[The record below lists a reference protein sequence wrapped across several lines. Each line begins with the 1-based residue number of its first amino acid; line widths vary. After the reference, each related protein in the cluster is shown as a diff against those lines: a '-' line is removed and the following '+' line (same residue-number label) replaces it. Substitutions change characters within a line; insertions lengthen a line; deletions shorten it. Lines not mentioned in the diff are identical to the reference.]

1 MKNKAKTYIYR
12 RVRGQVGSLA
22 LLTVCDGLAAVCAV
36 AFAYLSKGFVDAAVS
51 GGIGAAAD
59 SAAAL
64 GAVVLL
70 HLGLGTLSS
79 LLTESVTGKI
89 SMSLRSSLLSSL
101 LHKQAAAAQDSHSGE
116 VQSRVFSDTAV
127 VAGGIVGILPTV
139 AAIFTRLAAV
149 FAVLLIFDVRLV
161 AVFATMG
168 LILYISGRL
177 CRPRLKKLHKN
188 MQQAEDRQKA
198 AFLEA
203 LERFTIIKAY
213 SREHWALAGADL
225 SQRTHLRAR
234 MAKARHS
241 TAMSAGFMIF
251 FRCSYVGVMVYCAIL
266 LGRGDGG
273 MTFGTMTAL
282 LQLIS
287 QIQQPFASLSGI
299 MPRYYAMIASAERL
313 CELETDTETTRPRDC
328 NEIYDRMNAIELRQV
343 TFGYGNTPVLRGAS
357 AKVQKGSFT
366 LLSGQTGAGKTT
378 LLTLL
383 MGFYPHSGEIT
394 TDRGDTL
401 DGSTRG
407 LFGYMPQGNM
417 LFSATVADNIC
428 FGLPLDDRRLD
439 HALKVSCCEFVSDLP
454 QGRHTPIGQDG
465 STLSEGQAQRI
476 NLARAIYSGARI
488 LLLDE
493 PTSALDSDTEQRLLS
508 NLANLTDHTII
519 MISHKSA
526 AQEFCT
532 HHLHLQDGL
541 LTEPR

>member
-1 MKNKAKTYIYR
+1 MKNITKTYIYR
-12 RVRGQVGSLA
+12 RVRGQIGSLA
-22 LLTVCDGLAAVCAV
+22 LLTLCDGLAAVCAV
-36 AFAYLSKGFVDAAVS
+36 AFAYLSKGFVDTAVS
-51 GGIGAAAD
+51 GGIKAAAD
-59 SAAAL
+59 SATAL

-101 LHKQAAAAQDSHSGE
+101 LHKQASAMQDSHSGE
-116 VQSRVFSDTAV
+116 VQSRLFSDTAV
-127 VAGGIVGILPTV
+127 VAGGIVGILPTA

-149 FAVLLIFDVRLV
+149 FAVLLIFDGRLV
-161 AVFATMG
+161 AVFAAMG

-188 MQQAEDRQKA
+188 MQQADDRQKA
-198 AFLEA
+198 SFLEA

-213 SREHWALAGADL
+213 SRQHTALAAAD
-225 SQRTHLRAR
+225 SDQQTHFRAR
-234 MAKARHS
+234 MAKARQS
-241 TAMSAGFMIF
+241 TAMSAGFMVF
-251 FRCSYVGVMVYCAIL
+251 FRCAYVGVMVYCGVL

-313 CELETDTETTRPRDC
+313 CELEADTETTRPRDC

-343 TFGYGNTPVLRGAS
+343 TFGYGDTPVLRGAS

-383 MGFYPHSGEIT
+383 MGFYPHSGQIT
-394 TDRGDTL
+394 TDCGDTL

-417 LFSATVADNIC
+417 LFSATVAENIC
-428 FGLPLDDRRLD
+428 FGEPIDEARLQQ
-439 HALKVSCCEFVSDLP
+439 ALKISLCDRFVSSLP
-454 QGRHTPIGQDG
+454 QGINTHIGQEG
-465 STLSEGQAQRI
+465 NSLSEGQAQRI

-493 PTSALDSDTEQRLLS
+493 PTSALDADTERQLLQ
-508 NLANLTDHTII
+508 NLSNLTDHTII

-532 HHLHLQDGL
+532 QYLHLQDGR
-541 LTEPR
+541 LTQA